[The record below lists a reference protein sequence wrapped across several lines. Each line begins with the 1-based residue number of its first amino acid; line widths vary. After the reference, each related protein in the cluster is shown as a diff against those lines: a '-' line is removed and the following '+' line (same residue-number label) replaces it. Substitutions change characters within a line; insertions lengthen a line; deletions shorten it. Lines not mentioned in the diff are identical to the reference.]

1 MSFVNIPIRDEND
14 LNSASDVNQLMENI
28 REVSGNGTLAPEKTI
43 TELLADLTTL
53 TNNFNSHVAKATHYN
68 NQLSEDVAIAV
79 INTWYTG
86 ASLVLPAGTYL
97 VTGQITLLRN
107 TTTALTYSAKINDGD
122 TNYASA
128 GIYMPSIANHI
139 ATLPLTTMI
148 TLTEETTITLQAAA
162 TVVSTIKAALVSN
175 PAGNT
180 ATQLSAVRIV

>member
-14 LNSASDVNQLMENI
+14 LNSAADINQLMDNI
-28 REVSGNGTLAPEKTI
+28 RVLSGNGTLAPEKDL

-53 TNNFNSHVAKATHYN
+53 TNNFNAHVARATHYN
-68 NQLSEDVAIAV
+68 NKLGADVEIAI

-97 VTGQITLLRN
+97 VTGQVSLLRN
-107 TTTALTYSAKINDGD
+107 TTTALTYSAKINAGT

-139 ATLPLTTMI
+139 ATLPLTTII
-148 TLTEETTITLQAAA
+148 TLAAETTITLQATA
-162 TVVSTIKAALVSN
+162 TVVSTIKAALLTN
-175 PAGNT
+175 GAGNT
-180 ATQLSAVRIV
+180 ATQLSAVRIL